1 MSHLQP
7 LFLLLAVPLSGR
19 EAPMLVGIDTADYQ
33 AALRKVGS
41 VVPDLAYTNGA
52 LVDVGA

>member
-1 MSHLQP
+1 M
-7 LFLLLAVPLSGR
+7 PLSGR
-19 EAPMLVGIDTADYQ
+19 EAPMLVGIDTAEYQ